1 MYLLVYSHVCTRTAS
16 QRTRSATGPAI
27 ARTDWTRAIVGTPP
41 MRRSWPPS
49 GSVCPGSTG
58 EQVSVFEPQW
68 TILVFNRYSDFY
80 DIHDGEWGW
89 FDTNIDEDREQFIV
103 REIPLTTDK
112 WFFNVFSISKTHGIG
127 IIDNPIA
134 FDSIRPVHFL
144 CEGPHSVHR
153 GESIGIRCMI
163 MNRSPYDIET
173 VIILNGSPDYEF
185 IHVEEYGLVKSYD
198 PRTSSGDHHHLVY
211 VRGEDEIEVHLPIK
225 PMLKAEQGMITV
237 SISLSTQIMSKTCE
251 VEIQILPEGSIV
263 HRHTSI
269 LLDLKSRAFELQ
281 FMDIIVDETP
291 LIPYEIYR
299 RYIYGS
305 ATGRVSI
312 SGDVVGP
319 TFIDNEPVN
328 LSSTFPDGNGRYG
341 KGTEYHIFNLAAN
354 TFQLHYFRLTNQF
367 HDMGDLKTKVFER
380 MNVEYTAVM
389 RRFSSQGWVSMWDRS
404 KPSVWLTAY
413 CIRIFE
419 QVAFQDWED
428 FIYIDPTVFGTSV
441 MWLLN
446 YQSIEGAFSE
456 TEHFASRPFHKVME
470 NSNNNRN
477 ISLTAHVLIALVK
490 TAPMLQGDVKKFSS
504 TGRQRAMRYLE
515 RYVPKLTDPYD
526 LAITAYA
533 LALAKSSESD
543 AAYGKLLKN
552 MRSKG
557 GKAYWA
563 RADIEVNKV
572 RYEFN
577 RPFLIP
583 KEKQEDDALA
593 VEATS
598 YALLTLFLVE
608 GGGVTILQDQ
618 VLLQY
623 HRDVAFWL

>member
-1 MYLLVYSHVCTRTAS
+1 MYLLVYSRVCTRTATR
-16 QRTRSATGPAI
+16 RTRSATGPAI

-41 MRRSWPPS
+41 MRRSWQPS

-58 EQVSVFEPQW
+58 GKVSVFEPQS

-328 LSSTFPDGNGRYG
+328 LSSTFPDGN
-341 KGTEYHIFNLAAN
+341 
-354 TFQLHYFRLTNQF
+354 
-367 HDMGDLKTKVFER
+367 
-380 MNVEYTAVM
+380 
-389 RRFSSQGWVSMWDRS
+389 
-404 KPSVWLTAY
+404 
-413 CIRIFE
+413 
-419 QVAFQDWED
+419 
-428 FIYIDPTVFGTSV
+428 
-441 MWLLN
+441 
-446 YQSIEGAFSE
+446 
-456 TEHFASRPFHKVME
+456 
-470 NSNNNRN
+470 
-477 ISLTAHVLIALVK
+477 
-490 TAPMLQGDVKKFSS
+490 
-504 TGRQRAMRYLE
+504 
-515 RYVPKLTDPYD
+515 
-526 LAITAYA
+526 
-533 LALAKSSESD
+533 
-543 AAYGKLLKN
+543 
-552 MRSKG
+552 
-557 GKAYWA
+557 
-563 RADIEVNKV
+563 
-572 RYEFN
+572 
-577 RPFLIP
+577 
-583 KEKQEDDALA
+583 
-593 VEATS
+593 
-598 YALLTLFLVE
+598 
-608 GGGVTILQDQ
+608 
-618 VLLQY
+618 
-623 HRDVAFWL
+623 

>member
-1 MYLLVYSHVCTRTAS
+1 MENL
-16 QRTRSATGPAI
+16 
-27 ARTDWTRAIVGTPP
+27 TDCV
-41 MRRSWPPS
+41 
-49 GSVCPGSTG
+49 
-58 EQVSVFEPQW
+58 Q
-68 TILVFNRYSDFY
+68 
-80 DIHDGEWGW
+80 
-89 FDTNIDEDREQFIV
+89 
-103 REIPLTTDK
+103 
-112 WFFNVFSISKTHGIG
+112 
-127 IIDNPIA
+127 
-134 FDSIRPVHFL
+134 
-144 CEGPHSVHR
+144 
-153 GESIGIRCMI
+153 
-163 MNRSPYDIET
+163 
-173 VIILNGSPDYEF
+173 
-185 IHVEEYGLVKSYD
+185 
-198 PRTSSGDHHHLVY
+198 
-211 VRGEDEIEVHLPIK
+211 
-225 PMLKAEQGMITV
+225 
-237 SISLSTQIMSKTCE
+237 
-251 VEIQILPEGSIV
+251 
-263 HRHTSI
+263 
-269 LLDLKSRAFELQ
+269 
-281 FMDIIVDETP
+281 
-291 LIPYEIYR
+291 
-299 RYIYGS
+299 
-305 ATGRVSI
+305 
-312 SGDVVGP
+312 
-319 TFIDNEPVN
+319 
-328 LSSTFPDGNGRYG
+328 
-341 KGTEYHIFNLAAN
+341 
-354 TFQLHYFRLTNQF
+354 
-367 HDMGDLKTKVFER
+367 KVFER
-380 MNVEYTAVM
+380 MNSEYTGVM
-389 RRFSSQGWVSMWDRS
+389 RRLTSHGSWRNWDRS
-404 KPSVWLTAY
+404 APSVWLTAW
-413 CIRIFE
+413 CLRVL
-419 QVAFQDWED
+419 QAVSFQDWED